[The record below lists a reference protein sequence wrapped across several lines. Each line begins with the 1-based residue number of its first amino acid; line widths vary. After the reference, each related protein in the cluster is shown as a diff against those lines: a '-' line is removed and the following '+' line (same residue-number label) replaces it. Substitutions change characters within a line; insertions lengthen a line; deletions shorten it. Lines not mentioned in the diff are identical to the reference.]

1 MKLQE
6 IIETLSLKAAGR
18 SVGLE
23 VAVAEGRLA
32 FTPMDPDD
40 PRYCTDFILPSMRMV
55 EACRADDFD
64 FFHPFIEAGRLTA
77 EQMHRA
83 AARYHLGKT
92 RSGKPLFWMISETQD
107 PLDAH
112 IGSDA
117 WVSSLLKTRQ
127 PLLQH
132 WCPTHCLFGQHLLST
147 LNSPTTLRSTFGRSF
162 ELASLENSKPST
174 TLRSKLST
182 LNSPTT
188 LNSELSARPEG
199 TLHTWRTL
207 NSPTIL
213 NSKLSTL
220 NSPHYTLNS
229 TPVAIVESEAS
240 AAVLSELFPEVLWM
254 AYATVEHLDV
264 ALFAPLQGRTVA
276 IYPSTDPSA
285 STYLFFLDL
294 AEAVRQRYDI
304 HISVASILED
314 LATPPQ
320 KDRCIDLLDFLRES
334 LTTD

>member
-6 IIETLSLKAAGR
+6 IIETLSLKAAAR
-18 SVGLE
+18 EAGLE
-23 VAVAEGRLA
+23 FRMVGGRVEL
-32 FTPMDPDD
+32 TPTDPDD
-40 PRYCTDFILPSMRMV
+40 PRYCTAFILPSMRMV

-64 FFHPFIEAGRLTA
+64 FFLPFIEAGRLTA
-77 EQMHRA
+77 QQMHRA

-92 RSGKPLFWMISETQD
+92 RSGKPLFWMISETLD
-107 PLDAH
+107 PMDAH
-112 IGSDA
+112 IASDD
-117 WVSSLLKTRQ
+117 WLSSLLKARQ

-147 LNSPTTLRSTFGRSF
+147 LRS
-162 ELASLENSKPST
+162 ST
-174 TLRSKLST
+174 TLRSALPLLRAPASLK
-182 LNSPTT
+182 
-188 LNSELSARPEG
+188 NSEL
-199 TLHTWRTL
+199 
-207 NSPTIL
+207 
-213 NSKLSTL
+213 
-220 NSPHYTLNS
+220 YTLNS
-229 TPVAIVESEAS
+229 KPVAIVESEAS

-264 ALFAPLQGRTVA
+264 ALFAPLQGRAVA

-294 AEAVRQRYDI
+294 AEAVLQRYDI

-334 LTTD
+334 LATD

>member
-6 IIETLSLKAAGR
+6 IIETLSLKAAAR
-18 SVGLE
+18 EAGLE
-23 VAVAEGRLA
+23 LRMVGGRVEL
-32 FTPMDPDD
+32 TPTDPDD
-40 PRYCTDFILPSMRMV
+40 PRYSTAFILPSMRMV

-64 FFHPFIEAGRLTA
+64 FFQPFIEAGRLTA
-77 EQMHRA
+77 QQMHRA

-92 RSGKPLFWMISETQD
+92 RSGKPLFWMISETLD
-107 PLDAH
+107 PMDAH
-112 IGSDA
+112 IASDD
-117 WVSSLLKTRQ
+117 WLSSLLKARQ

-147 LNSPTTLRSTFGRSF
+147 LRSAPCDASRLKNSPTTLRSTFGRSF
-162 ELASLENSKPST
+162 LKDQASLRAERELASLENSKPST
-174 TLRSKLST
+174 TL
-182 LNSPTT
+182 
-188 LNSELSARPEG
+188 NSEL
-199 TLHTWRTL
+199 
-207 NSPTIL
+207 
-213 NSKLSTL
+213 
-220 NSPHYTLNS
+220 YTLNS
-229 TPVAIVESEAS
+229 KPVAIVESEAS

-264 ALFAPLQGRTVA
+264 ALFAPLQGRAVA

-320 KDRCIDLLDFLRES
+320 KDRCIDLLGFLRES
-334 LTTD
+334 LATD

>member
-40 PRYCTDFILPSMRMV
+40 PRYSTDFVLPSMRMV

-107 PLDAH
+107 PQDAH
-112 IGSDA
+112 IGSEA
-117 WVSSLLKTRQ
+117 WMSSLLKTRQ

-162 ELASLENSKPST
+162 ELASLENSPTTLNSKLST

-188 LNSELSARPEG
+188 LNS
-199 TLHTWRTL
+199 
-207 NSPTIL
+207 
-213 NSKLSTL
+213 KLSTL

-229 TPVAIVESEAS
+229 APVAIVESEAS

-264 ALFAPLQGRTVA
+264 ALFAPLQGRAVA

-320 KDRCIDLLDFLRES
+320 KDRCIDLLGFLRES
-334 LTTD
+334 LATD

>member
-40 PRYCTDFILPSMRMV
+40 PRYSTDFVLPSMRMV

-64 FFHPFIEAGRLTA
+64 FFHPFIDAGQLTA

-107 PLDAH
+107 PQDAH

-132 WCPTHCLFGQHLLST
+132 WCPTHCLFGQHLLYT
-147 LNSPTTLRSTFGRSF
+147 P
-162 ELASLENSKPST
+162 
-174 TLRSKLST
+174 
-182 LNSPTT
+182 NSPTT
-188 LNSELSARPEG
+188 LNSKP
-199 TLHTWRTL
+199 
-207 NSPTIL
+207 
-213 NSKLSTL
+213 STL
-220 NSPHYTLNS
+220 NSPHYTLNSELYTLNS

>member
-6 IIETLSLKAAGR
+6 IIETLSLKAAAR
-18 SVGLE
+18 EVGLE
-23 VAVAEGRLA
+23 LRMVGGRVEL
-32 FTPMDPDD
+32 TPMDPDD
-40 PRYCTDFILPSMRMV
+40 PRYSTDFILPSMRMV

-64 FFHPFIEAGRLTA
+64 FFQPFIDAGRLTA
-77 EQMHRA
+77 QQMHRA

-92 RSGKPLFWMISETQD
+92 RSGKPLFWMISETLD
-107 PLDAH
+107 PMDAH
-112 IGSDA
+112 IASDD
-117 WVSSLLKTRQ
+117 WLSSLLKARQ

-147 LNSPTTLRSTFGRSF
+147 LNSPTTLRSALPLLRAP
-162 ELASLENSKPST
+162 ASLKNSELYTLNSKPST
-174 TLRSKLST
+174 TLNT
-182 LNSPTT
+182 
-188 LNSELSARPEG
+188 EL
-199 TLHTWRTL
+199 
-207 NSPTIL
+207 
-213 NSKLSTL
+213 
-220 NSPHYTLNS
+220 YTLNS
-229 TPVAIVESEAS
+229 KPVAIVESEAS

-264 ALFAPLQGRTVA
+264 ALFAPLQGRAVA

-320 KDRCIDLLDFLRES
+320 KDRCIDLLGFLRES

>member
-6 IIETLSLKAAGR
+6 IIETLSLKAAAR
-18 SVGLE
+18 EVGLE
-23 VAVAEGRLA
+23 LRMVGGRVEL
-32 FTPMDPDD
+32 TPTDPDD
-40 PRYCTDFILPSMRMV
+40 PRYSTDFILPSMRMV

-64 FFHPFIEAGRLTA
+64 FFQPFIDAGRLTA
-77 EQMHRA
+77 QQMHRA

-92 RSGKPLFWMISETQD
+92 RSGKPLFWMISETLD
-107 PLDAH
+107 PMDAH
-112 IGSDA
+112 IASDD
-117 WVSSLLKTRQ
+117 WLSSLLKARQ

-147 LNSPTTLRSTFGRSF
+147 LNSPTTLRSTFGRFDTSK
-162 ELASLENSKPST
+162 NSKP
-174 TLRSKLST
+174 
-182 LNSPTT
+182 
-188 LNSELSARPEG
+188 SARPEG

-207 NSPTIL
+207 NSEL
-213 NSKLSTL
+213 
-220 NSPHYTLNS
+220 YTLNS
-229 TPVAIVESEAS
+229 KPVAIVESEAS

-264 ALFAPLQGRTVA
+264 ALFAPLQGRAVA

-320 KDRCIDLLDFLRES
+320 KDRCIDLLGFLRES

>member
-1 MKLQE
+1 MKLRDV
-6 IIETLSLKAAGR
+6 IEKTSLKAAAR
-18 SVGLE
+18 EAGLE
-23 VAVAEGRLA
+23 LRMVGGRMEL
-32 FTPMDPDD
+32 TPTDPDD
-40 PRYCTDFILPSMRMV
+40 PRYSTDFILPSMRMV

-64 FFHPFIEAGRLTA
+64 FFQPFIDAGRLTA

-92 RSGKPLFWMISETQD
+92 RSGKPLFWMISETLD
-107 PLDAH
+107 PMDAH
-112 IGSDA
+112 IASDD
-117 WVSSLLKTRQ
+117 WLSSLLKARQ

-132 WCPTHCLFGQHLLST
+132 WRPTHCLFGQHLLST
-147 LNSPTTLRSTFGRSF
+147 LNSPTTLRSALPLLRAP
-162 ELASLENSKPST
+162 ASLK
-174 TLRSKLST
+174 
-182 LNSPTT
+182 
-188 LNSELSARPEG
+188 NSEL
-199 TLHTWRTL
+199 
-207 NSPTIL
+207 
-213 NSKLSTL
+213 
-220 NSPHYTLNS
+220 YTLNS

-264 ALFAPLQGRTVA
+264 ALFAPLQGRAVA

-320 KDRCIDLLDFLRES
+320 KDRCIDLLGFLRES

>member
-6 IIETLSLKAAGR
+6 IIETLSLKAAAR
-18 SVGLE
+18 EVGLE
-23 VAVAEGRLA
+23 LRMVGGRVEL
-32 FTPMDPDD
+32 TPTDPDD
-40 PRYCTDFILPSMRMV
+40 PRYSTDFILPSMRMV

-64 FFHPFIEAGRLTA
+64 FFQPFIDAGRLTA
-77 EQMHRA
+77 QQMHRA

-92 RSGKPLFWMISETQD
+92 RSGKPLFWMISETLD
-107 PLDAH
+107 PMDAH
-112 IGSDA
+112 IASDD
-117 WVSSLLKTRQ
+117 WLSSLLKARQ

-147 LNSPTTLRSTFGRSF
+147 LNSPTTLRSTFGRFDTSK
-162 ELASLENSKPST
+162 NSKP
-174 TLRSKLST
+174 
-182 LNSPTT
+182 
-188 LNSELSARPEG
+188 SARPEG

-207 NSPTIL
+207 NSELYTL
-213 NSKLSTL
+213 NSKLSTTL
-220 NSPHYTLNS
+220 NTELYTLNS
-229 TPVAIVESEAS
+229 KPVAIVESEAS

-264 ALFAPLQGRTVA
+264 ALFAPLQGRAVA

-320 KDRCIDLLDFLRES
+320 KDRCIDLLGFLRES

>member
-64 FFHPFIEAGRLTA
+64 FFQPFIEAGRLTA

-92 RSGKPLFWMISETQD
+92 RSGRPLFWMISETLE
-107 PLDAH
+107 PMDAH
-112 IGSDA
+112 IASDD
-117 WVSSLLKTRQ
+117 WLSSLLKARQ

-147 LNSPTTLRSTFGRSF
+147 LRSP
-162 ELASLENSKPST
+162 T

-182 LNSPTT
+182 LNFPTT
-188 LNSELSARPEG
+188 
-199 TLHTWRTL
+199 
-207 NSPTIL
+207 L

-264 ALFAPLQGRTVA
+264 ALFAPLQGRAVA

-304 HISVASILED
+304 HISVASILEN

-320 KDRCIDLLDFLRES
+320 KDRCIDLLGFLRES
-334 LTTD
+334 LATD

>member
-6 IIETLSLKAAGR
+6 IIETLSLKAAAR
-18 SVGLE
+18 EVGLE
-23 VAVAEGRLA
+23 LRRTGGRME

-40 PRYCTDFILPSMRMV
+40 PRYSTDFILPSMRMV

-64 FFHPFIEAGRLTA
+64 FFQPFIEAGRLTA
-77 EQMHRA
+77 QQMHRA

-92 RSGKPLFWMISETQD
+92 RSGKPLFWMISETLD
-107 PLDAH
+107 PMDAH
-112 IGSDA
+112 IASDA
-117 WVSSLLKTRQ
+117 WLSSLLKARQ

-147 LNSPTTLRSTFGRSF
+147 LNSSTTLRSALPLLRAP
-162 ELASLENSKPST
+162 ASLKNSELYTLNSKPST
-174 TLRSKLST
+174 TL
-182 LNSPTT
+182 
-188 LNSELSARPEG
+188 NSEL
-199 TLHTWRTL
+199 
-207 NSPTIL
+207 
-213 NSKLSTL
+213 
-220 NSPHYTLNS
+220 YTLNS
-229 TPVAIVESEAS
+229 KPVAIVESEAS

-264 ALFAPLQGRTVA
+264 ALFAPLQGRAVA

-320 KDRCIDLLDFLRES
+320 KDRCIDLLGFLRES

>member
-6 IIETLSLKAAGR
+6 IIETLSLKAAAR
-18 SVGLE
+18 EVGLE
-23 VAVAEGRLA
+23 LRRTGGRME

-40 PRYCTDFILPSMRMV
+40 PRYSTDFILPSMRMV

-64 FFHPFIEAGRLTA
+64 FFRPFIEAGRLTA

-92 RSGKPLFWMISETQD
+92 KSGKPLFWMISETLD
-107 PLDAH
+107 PMDAH
-112 IGSDA
+112 IASDD
-117 WVSSLLKTRQ
+117 WLSSLLKARQ

-132 WCPTHCLFGQHLLST
+132 WCPTHCLFGQHLLYNPS
-147 LNSPTTLRSTFGRSF
+147 SPTTLRSALPLLRAP
-162 ELASLENSKPST
+162 ASLKNSKPYTLNSKLSTTLNSKPST
-174 TLRSKLST
+174 TL
-182 LNSPTT
+182 
-188 LNSELSARPEG
+188 
-199 TLHTWRTL
+199 
-207 NSPTIL
+207 
-213 NSKLSTL
+213 NSK
-220 NSPHYTLNS
+220 PYTLNS

-264 ALFAPLQGRTVA
+264 ALFAPLQGRAVV

-320 KDRCIDLLDFLRES
+320 KDRCIDLLGFLRES

>member
-32 FTPMDPDD
+32 FTPTDPDD

-64 FFHPFIEAGRLTA
+64 FFQPFIEAGRLTA

-92 RSGKPLFWMISETQD
+92 RSGKPLFWMISETLD
-107 PLDAH
+107 PMDAH
-112 IGSDA
+112 IASDD
-117 WVSSLLKTRQ
+117 WLSSLLKARQ

-147 LNSPTTLRSTFGRSF
+147 LNS
-162 ELASLENSKPST
+162 ST
-174 TLRSKLST
+174 TLRSALPLLRAPASLK
-182 LNSPTT
+182 
-188 LNSELSARPEG
+188 
-199 TLHTWRTL
+199 
-207 NSPTIL
+207 
-213 NSKLSTL
+213 NSKL
-220 NSPHYTLNS
+220 YTLNS

-264 ALFAPLQGRTVA
+264 ALFAPLQGRAVA

-294 AEAVRQRYDI
+294 AEAVLQRYDI

-320 KDRCIDLLDFLRES
+320 KDRCIDLLGFLRES

>member
-1 MKLQE
+1 MKLRE
-6 IIETLSLKAAGR
+6 VIETISLKAAAR
-18 SVGLE
+18 EVGLE
-23 VAVAEGRLA
+23 LRMVGGRVEL
-32 FTPMDPDD
+32 TPTDPDD
-40 PRYCTDFILPSMRMV
+40 PRYSTDFILPSMRMV

-64 FFHPFIEAGRLTA
+64 CFQPFIDAGRLTA
-77 EQMHRA
+77 QQMHRA

-92 RSGKPLFWMISETQD
+92 RSGKPLFWMISETLD
-107 PLDAH
+107 PMDAH
-112 IGSDA
+112 IASDD
-117 WVSSLLKTRQ
+117 WLSSLLKARQ

-147 LNSPTTLRSTFGRSF
+147 LNSPTTLRSALPLLRAP
-162 ELASLENSKPST
+162 ASLKNSELYTLNSKPST
-174 TLRSKLST
+174 TLNT
-182 LNSPTT
+182 
-188 LNSELSARPEG
+188 EL
-199 TLHTWRTL
+199 
-207 NSPTIL
+207 
-213 NSKLSTL
+213 
-220 NSPHYTLNS
+220 YTLNS
-229 TPVAIVESEAS
+229 KPVAIVESEAS

-264 ALFAPLQGRTVA
+264 ALFAPLQGRAVA

-320 KDRCIDLLDFLRES
+320 KDRCIDLLGFLRES

>member
-1 MKLQE
+1 MKLRE
-6 IIETLSLKAAGR
+6 VIETISLKAAAR
-18 SVGLE
+18 EVGLE
-23 VAVAEGRLA
+23 LRMVGGRVEL
-32 FTPMDPDD
+32 TPTDPDD
-40 PRYCTDFILPSMRMV
+40 PRYSTDFILPSMRMV

-64 FFHPFIEAGRLTA
+64 FFQPFIDAGRLTA
-77 EQMHRA
+77 QQMHRA

-92 RSGKPLFWMISETQD
+92 RSGKPLFWMISETLD
-107 PLDAH
+107 PMDAH
-112 IGSDA
+112 IASDD
-117 WVSSLLKTRQ
+117 WLSSLLKARQ

-147 LNSPTTLRSTFGRSF
+147 LNSPTTLRSALPLLRAP
-162 ELASLENSKPST
+162 ASLK
-174 TLRSKLST
+174 
-182 LNSPTT
+182 
-188 LNSELSARPEG
+188 NSEL
-199 TLHTWRTL
+199 
-207 NSPTIL
+207 
-213 NSKLSTL
+213 
-220 NSPHYTLNS
+220 YTLNS
-229 TPVAIVESEAS
+229 KPVAIVESEAS

-264 ALFAPLQGRTVA
+264 ALFAPLQGRAVA

-320 KDRCIDLLDFLRES
+320 KDRCIDLLGFLRES

>member
-6 IIETLSLKAAGR
+6 IIETLSLKAAAR
-18 SVGLE
+18 EAGLE
-23 VAVAEGRLA
+23 LRMVGGREEL
-32 FTPMDPDD
+32 TPTDPDD

-64 FFHPFIEAGRLTA
+64 FFQPFIEAGRLAA

-92 RSGKPLFWMISETQD
+92 RSGKPLFWMISETLD
-107 PLDAH
+107 PMDAH
-112 IGSDA
+112 IAFDD
-117 WVSSLLKTRQ
+117 WLSSLLKARQ

-147 LNSPTTLRSTFGRSF
+147 LNS
-162 ELASLENSKPST
+162 ST
-174 TLRSKLST
+174 TLRSALPLLRAPASLK
-182 LNSPTT
+182 
-188 LNSELSARPEG
+188 NSEL
-199 TLHTWRTL
+199 
-207 NSPTIL
+207 
-213 NSKLSTL
+213 
-220 NSPHYTLNS
+220 YTLNS
-229 TPVAIVESEAS
+229 KPVAIVESEAS

-264 ALFAPLQGRTVA
+264 ALFAPLQGRAVA

-320 KDRCIDLLDFLRES
+320 KDRCIDLLGFLRES